1 MCYKHFSQS
10 PHFLSNFVDD
20 SISSM
25 HILILAISFFPKNYV
40 FYLGTSQFSIVPKSI
55 LFGNK
60 RNKEKFSVCKR
71 ILDRVRQ
78 KIEGILRKV
87 FITYYHIRDTLKTT
101 NRVYN
106 LLISCWKQES

>member
-1 MCYKHFSQS
+1 M
-10 PHFLSNFVDD
+10 FLR
-20 SISSM
+20 
-25 HILILAISFFPKNYV
+25 
-40 FYLGTSQFSIVPKSI
+40 VPKGI
-55 LFGNK
+55 LFGD
-60 RNKEKFSVCKR
+60 KE
-71 ILDRVRQ
+71 LDSKTPLLDKDRQ